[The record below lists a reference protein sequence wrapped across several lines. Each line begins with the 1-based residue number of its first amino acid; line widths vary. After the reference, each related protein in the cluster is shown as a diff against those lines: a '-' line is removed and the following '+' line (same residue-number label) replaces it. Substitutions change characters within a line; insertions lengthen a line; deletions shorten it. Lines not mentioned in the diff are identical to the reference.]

1 MCAVR
6 VKVYLPL
13 TVSVKHQRKF
23 TSFCYTS
30 ASRPISS
37 LWRSEFFFSFRN
49 QVNSMKPMILPN
61 SVGPTIISNG
71 MNHQFSTSTS
81 TPTGASI
88 NSHNQ
93 QVTSQHH
100 HTSLLNISSQFH
112 HSNNNNNS
120 NNITN
125 LNHLKSH
132 HSPSPHSTSASQQQ
146 QHRNINA
153 AGSVSGPFNSN
164 SSPGAPVHYLNQ
176 HSSSG
181 QSNNFSVNIVP
192 RLPSPCL
199 SSPGTTN
206 GSSSLEGLSSINSS
220 TNSGG
225 YSNGMTT
232 NTASN
237 NNNNNP
243 RKCNNQFTSSSTFSY
258 LSILLNAS
266 HLCVCE
272 WMCSLL
278 PPPLPPPHIFYL
290 NWVILLCLW
299 FTPTPIDSEPLLASR
314 RQLSAASSYTHDDW
328 NVKML
333 MST

>member
-1 MCAVR
+1 
-6 VKVYLPL
+6 
-13 TVSVKHQRKF
+13 
-23 TSFCYTS
+23 
-30 ASRPISS
+30 
-37 LWRSEFFFSFRN
+37 
-49 QVNSMKPMILPN
+49 
-61 SVGPTIISNG
+61 

-112 HSNNNNNS
+112 HSNSNNNNS
-120 NNITN
+120 NSVTN

-132 HSPSPHSTSASQQQ
+132 HSSSPHSTSSQQQQ
-146 QHRNINA
+146 QHRNINV
-153 AGSVSGPFNSN
+153 AGSVSGPFNNN

-176 HSSSG
+176 HSSG
-181 QSNNFSVNIVP
+181 QSNIFSVNIEP

-225 YSNGMTT
+225 YPNGMTT
-232 NTASN
+232 NTAAN

-243 RKCNNQFTSSSTFSY
+243 RKCNNQSTASSSSLPHFSS
-258 LSILLNAS
+258 LISITCMHFIFISVQPCLHIS
-266 HLCVCE
+266 PE
-272 WMCSLL
+272 
-278 PPPLPPPHIFYL
+278 PPPPHFLLKLSYS
-290 NWVILLCLW
+290 LCLS
-299 FTPTPIDSEPLLASR
+299 FPLIHSD
-314 RQLSAASSYTHDDW
+314 T
-328 NVKML
+328 
-333 MST
+333 